1 MFHNKSVPVGFIGK
15 GLFMGTQFSIAA
27 TGVVSAAGAN
37 VVNTILNTISD
48 WVLTGGG
55 LWAVWG
61 AVVFA
66 GGLKDHNG
74 PQTQSGLWQIVGGG
88 IILAAGLL
96 FRNLH

>member
-1 MFHNKSVPVGFIGK
+1 
-15 GLFMGTQFSIAA
+15 MGTQFSIAA
-27 TGVVSAAGAN
+27 TSVVSAAGAN
-37 VVNTILNTISD
+37 
-48 WVLTGGG
+48 VLTGGG

>member
-1 MFHNKSVPVGFIGK
+1 MLNSIVEAGSVV
-15 GLFMGTQFSIAA
+15 LAA
-27 TGVVSAAGAN
+27 DAHSVVTGVLTTLSTW
-37 VVNTILNTISD
+37 VVI
-48 WVLTGGG
+48 GGG

-88 IILAAGLL
+88 IILAAGVL